1 MSDQDK
7 IIVVNI
13 VAVSYSGSTWINLM
27 LGAHPEA
34 FSIGEIDWIAKNDAA
49 LCALHGESC
58 PVWSRFDVKSQE
70 NPYVQISR
78 ITGKKLL
85 VVNNTRRFREAQ
97 EDERIESKYLW
108 VVRDGRAVVAS
119 AMRKQ
124 PAKSIFWGTK
134 FWKKQFLRSQKLIM
148 RQRPGDAM
156 ILSYEKCVEDPEKHM
171 REVCV
176 FLGIEYHP
184 QMLDYYDTERHFIGG
199 NPGIMS
205 VVAKQRDSDQL
216 HVLSPQTGRVNV
228 DVTQDK
234 IETRGVVDLSHYKK
248 TDPKHFVDERWKSEL
263 STFQLR
269 IFGLLAGRLNRK
281 YGYPRS
287 TQR

>member
-1 MSDQDK
+1 MDEQK
-7 IIVVNI
+7 ITVVNI

-27 LGAHPEA
+27 LGAHPDA

-49 LCALHGESC
+49 MCALHGEAC
-58 PVWSRFDVKSQE
+58 PVWSQFDVKSQE
-70 NPYVQISR
+70 NPFVQISN

-85 VVNNTRRFREAQ
+85 IVNNTQRFREAQ
-97 EDERIESKYLW
+97 NDPRIETKYLW

-124 PAKSIFWGTK
+124 PTKGILWGVK
-134 FWKKQFLRSQKLIM
+134 FWKKQFTRNEKLIEK
-148 RQRPGDAM
+148 QPAGKAM
-156 ILSYEKCVEDPEKHM
+156 ILNYEATVASPDKQMTD
-171 REVCV
+171 VCD
-176 FLGIEYHP
+176 FLGIEFHP

-205 VVAKQRDSDQL
+205 VVANQREDGKL
-216 HVLSPQTGRVNV
+216 HVLSPETGRVSV

-234 IETRGVVDLSHYKK
+234 IHARSTVDLSHYKK

-263 STFQLR
+263 TNLHLR
-269 IFGLLAGRLNRK
+269 VFGFLAGRLNRK
-281 YGYPRS
+281 YGYPPS